1 MPIILLTG
9 QYFGAQFFQKPLKK
23 NMKLSGKWYQMLP
36 NVGRTNR
43 EPNVGRFRNHEN
55 DTGDHQRI
63 FYTISNDYSI
73 DQNCEIRY
81 TNKINVYFMGQIS
94 RFSQASA

>member
-1 MPIILLTG
+1 
-9 QYFGAQFFQKPLKK
+9 
-23 NMKLSGKWYQMLP
+23 MKLSGKWYQMLP

-43 EPNVGRFRNHEN
+43 EPNVGRFGNHEN

-81 TNKINVYFMGQIS
+81 TNKITFIS
-94 RFSQASA
+94 CDKFLVSPKLPHEF